1 MFKNSFSFYHTRKTK
16 TTIVTFMSR
25 RKQARIHACAT
36 TEFVFC
42 KRKFGAVIIDASES
56 GMKLSCEIKLGVG
69 SVIHL
74 VDPAVSGKIVWRND
88 KDNSIGIEFI
98 KTSLG
103 QDERPFADSQQE
115 ID

>member
-1 MFKNSFSFYHTRKTK
+1 MFKNSFSSYHTRKTK
-16 TTIVTFMSR
+16 TTILAFLSR
-25 RKQARIHACAT
+25 RKEARINACEA

-69 SVIHL
+69 SIIHL

-88 KDNSIGIEFI
+88 KENSIGIEFI
-98 KTSLG
+98 KTSRG
-103 QDERPFADSQQE
+103 QDEWPFADSSQE

>member
-1 MFKNSFSFYHTRKTK
+1 MCIRDSSYHTRKTK
-16 TTIVTFMSR
+16 TTILAFLSR
-25 RKQARIHACAT
+25 RKEARINACEA

-69 SVIHL
+69 SIIHL

-88 KDNSIGIEFI
+88 KENSIGIEFI
-98 KTSLG
+98 KTSRG
-103 QDERPFADSQQE
+103 QDEWLFADS
-115 ID
+115 